1 MIQIYKIYDNGG
13 KTFDRYTILTEPY
26 HFGKSCEALGLSDNP
41 ESPQGFSQWGDAYEG
56 DHLGKEI
63 RLEKLPE
70 NIQNHILQ
78 RLSNEE

>member
-13 KTFDRYTILTEPY
+13 KTWDRYTILTEPY

-63 RLEKLPE
+63 RLEKLPK